1 MIRKIRIASVVF
13 CVVSVIAFVAI
24 VFYTRKTKDYTG
36 PVINLATDCIEV
48 SVKDPES
55 KILEGITAFDGK
67 DGDVS
72 DSLTIVNMGNFDH
85 EGKRA
90 VTIAAFDTHGNV
102 SSSGFYVKYK
112 DYISPR
118 VELTGPLSAP
128 VSSPGDL
135 LDNIKVVD
143 CLDGDITDSLQVYT
157 DNAISN
163 YDEGEY
169 TAHIQASNSA
179 GDTINLP
186 VTLQFYSSYN
196 EKVAPQ
202 IGLKEYLIY
211 VTKGKKI
218 DPYEYLDS
226 MIIGTDEYNWNSTY
240 KYFEYVE
247 KEEEA
252 DDSDEADGYTVEHE
266 KIRKKDILIENS
278 VDTNRDGTYE
288 ITYNYETEQK
298 NVGTVRLIVIVGEE

>member
-1 MIRKIRIASVVF
+1 MIRKIRIASVIF
-13 CVVSVIAFVAI
+13 FVVSVIAFVAI

-72 DSLTIVNMGNFDH
+72 DSLTIVSLGNFDH

-90 VTIAAFDTHGNV
+90 VSIAAFDTHGNV
-102 SSSGFYVKYK
+102 NGAGFYLKYT
-112 DYISPR
+112 DYTSPK
-118 VELTGPLSAP
+118 VQLSGPLSAS

-157 DNAISN
+157 DYTITNF
-163 YDEGEY
+163 DEGDY
-169 TAHIQASNSA
+169 SAHIQASNSA
-179 GDTINLP
+179 GDTIEIP
-186 VTLQFYSSYN
+186 VTLTMYSSYN
-196 EKVAPQ
+196 EKVAPR
-202 IGLKEYLIY
+202 IGLTDYLIY
-211 VTKGKKI
+211 VKKGKKI
-218 DPYEYLDS
+218 DPYEYLDT
-226 MIIGTDEYNWNSTY
+226 MTIGTDEYAWNSTY

-247 KEEEA
+247 KEDDESDSA
-252 DDSDEADGYTVEHE
+252 DTDEYPVEHA
-266 KIRKKDILIENS
+266 KIRKKDIQVENN
-278 VDTNRDGTYE
+278 VDADSDGVYE
-288 ITYNYETEQK
+288 IVYTYETEQK
-298 NVGTVRLIVIVGEE
+298 NVGTVRLTVIVGEE